1 MSSTR
6 PQAQPKQTSPGL
18 RWIRFIAV
26 LVLSV
31 IISLGSFLLV
41 GPQIIFIV
49 PLCLVA
55 GVFCAVRRSF
65 WSLVWIGYPFTFAG
79 LSAWIGY
86 KENPGYEQTSGFL
99 ISLGIGLIAYLMIIM
114 GLWLSLPQG
123 RRLDSSAE
131 NP

>member
-1 MSSTR
+1 MFSTR

-65 WSLVWIGYPFTFAG
+65 WSLVWIGYPFTYAG

-99 ISLGIGLIAYLMIIM
+99 ICLGIGLIAYLMIIV

>member
-1 MSSTR
+1 MSSTL

-65 WSLVWIGYPFTFAG
+65 WSLVWIGYPFTYAG

-99 ISLGIGLIAYLMIIM
+99 ICLGIGLIAYLMIIV

>member
-1 MSSTR
+1 MSSTL
-6 PQAQPKQTSPGL
+6 PQAQSKQTPPDL
-18 RWIRFIAV
+18 HWIRFIAV
-26 LVLSV
+26 IVLSV
-31 IISLGSFLLV
+31 IISLASYLMV

-49 PLCLVA
+49 PVCLVM
-55 GVFCAVRRSF
+55 GIFCAVRRSF

-99 ISLGIGLIAYLMIIM
+99 ISLGIGLIAYLMIVL

>member
-1 MSSTR
+1 MSSTL

-31 IISLGSFLLV
+31 IISLSSFLMV
-41 GPQIIFIV
+41 GPQIIFLV
-49 PLCLVA
+49 PVCLVA

-99 ISLGIGLIAYLMIIM
+99 ISLGIGLIAYLMIVM

>member
-1 MSSTR
+1 MSSTL

-18 RWIRFIAV
+18 RSIRFIAV
-26 LVLSV
+26 LLLSV
-31 IISLGSFLLV
+31 IISLGSFLMV

-49 PLCLVA
+49 PVCLIV
-55 GVFCAVRRSF
+55 GVYCAVRRSF

-86 KENPGYEQTSGFL
+86 MENPGYEQTSGFL
-99 ISLGIGLIAYLMIIM
+99 ISLGIGLIAYLMIVM

-123 RRLDSSAE
+123 PRLDSSAE
-131 NP
+131 KP

>member
-114 GLWLSLPQG
+114 IIIK
-123 RRLDSSAE
+123 
-131 NP
+131 